1 METTRQNKI
10 SRLLQKELS
19 EIFLLQT
26 KSMPGT
32 LVSVSAVRISPD
44 MSIAR
49 VYLSVFPSEKAEE
62 MVKNINNNMKSIR
75 YELGTRVRHQLRIIP
90 ELKFFVDDSS
100 EIFLLQ
106 TKSMPGT
113 LVSVSAVRISPD
125 MSIARV
131 YLSVFPS
138 EKAEEMVKNI
148 NNNMKSIRYE
158 LGTRVRHQLRIIPEL
173 KFFVDDSLDYIE
185 KIDSLLK

>member
-10 SRLLQKELS
+10 ARLLQKELS

-26 KSMPGT
+26 KAMPGV

-49 VYLSVFPSEKAEE
+49 VYLSIFPSDKSEE
-62 MVKNINNNMKSIR
+62 MVKNINNNTKSIR
-75 YELGTRVRHQLRIIP
+75 
-90 ELKFFVDDSS
+90 F
-100 EIFLLQ
+100 
-106 TKSMPGT
+106 
-113 LVSVSAVRISPD
+113 
-125 MSIARV
+125 
-131 YLSVFPS
+131 
-138 EKAEEMVKNI
+138 
-148 NNNMKSIRYE
+148 E

-185 KIDSLLK
+185 KIDALLK